1 PARARTRSAELEDS
15 LPREARALSG
25 SAPRSND
32 LERRIDDLESR
43 ISTRSLAGQLQ
54 DAQVETAFKMLDKYR
69 KEAHSADGARRQKI
83 SAGLNYLERTY
94 LKP

>member
-1 PARARTRSAELEDS
+1 M
-15 LPREARALSG
+15 PREARAASG
-25 SAPRSND
+25 SAPRLND
-32 LERRIDDLESR
+32 LQRRIDDLESR

-69 KEAHSADGARRQKI
+69 KEAGSADSNQRQRI
-83 SAGLNYLERTY
+83 SAGLSYLERTY